1 MRFLYM
7 LCITVLLFSCKQG
20 NTKVEKEAKQTTQKM
35 LSGETQNDDASAC
48 DILTEDIAKS
58 LFPNATTWRIES
70 NEGSYPMCYRYFD
83 DDKGNGGLVGITM
96 AKGSGSKDNFAT
108 AMSYLKMKKE
118 KVNLGN
124 EAYYMPQMNQLS
136 VWIENDIIHA
146 IVNKNGKGNKEKA
159 IQLIHKIYK

>member
-1 MRFLYM
+1 
-7 LCITVLLFSCKQG
+7 
-20 NTKVEKEAKQTTQKM
+20 
-35 LSGETQNDDASAC
+35 
-48 DILTEDIAKS
+48 
-58 LFPNATTWRIES
+58 
-70 NEGSYPMCYRYFD
+70 MCYRYFD